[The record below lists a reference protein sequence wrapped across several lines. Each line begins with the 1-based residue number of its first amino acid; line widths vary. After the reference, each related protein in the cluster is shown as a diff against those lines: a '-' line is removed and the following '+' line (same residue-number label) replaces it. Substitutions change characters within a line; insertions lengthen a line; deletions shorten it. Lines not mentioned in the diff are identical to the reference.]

1 MLYKSLREWC
11 QALIKK
17 RKSKELRA
25 ALRTL
30 SPLER
35 EFIET
40 RYLGKPSRL
49 RLSEEE
55 HKSVLETACIK
66 LGAFLEQCEVKALE
80 DRRKHK
86 EQALRERVR
95 IV

>member
-1 MLYKSLREWC
+1 M
-11 QALIKK
+11 IKK
-17 RKSKELRA
+17 RRSKELRA

-40 RYLGKPSRL
+40 RYLGTPSKL
-49 RLSEEE
+49 RLSEEDC
-55 HKSVLETACIK
+55 KSALETAYIK
-66 LGAFLEQCEVKALE
+66 LEAFLEQCEAKALE
-80 DRRKHK
+80 DRRKHE

-95 IV
+95 TV